1 MRRAILVAALFAF
14 LPASFAWAEMP
25 EAANTMFEARSVSER
40 NAALSTL
47 ETAAAKD
54 PASAYAAGAG
64 EFFTALELLA
74 GGLHRHG
81 FESPK
86 SFMLPLMQLPV
97 PDNPDPQPLPMK
109 NSVPSWSPF
118 ATGWKNPPPRWAPC
132 RTMPISAW

>member
-1 MRRAILVAALFAF
+1 MTMRRAILAAALFAF

-25 EAANTMFEARSVSER
+25 DAAKSMFEAKSVAER

-47 ETAAAKD
+47 EAAAAKD
-54 PASAYAAGAG
+54 PAAAYAAGAG

-81 FESPK
+81 FDSPK

-97 PDNPDPQPLPMK
+97 PDNPNPQPLTYEEFRAILVSFRDRLEK
-109 NSVPSWSPF
+109 SAATLGSV
-118 ATGWKNPPPRWAPC
+118 
-132 RTMPISAW
+132 